1 MWKIEI
7 YIPFLS
13 ALSLFCLFTTNSCEI
28 TLSALYYGM
37 KLHKQCVIVD
47 VHVCHS
53 LHH

>member
-1 MWKIEI
+1 MEI
-7 YIPFLS
+7 YILPQC
-13 ALSLFCLFTTNSCEI
+13 ALFCLFTTNSCEI

-37 KLHKQCVIVD
+37 KLHKQCVIVY